1 MMKKNSHLLLLTL
14 SLLISACD
22 RVEDIDSKYEKK
34 SQIPINAHS
43 ITVVQD
49 FNVYSKTPESDQLFS
64 KTLVQGIE
72 KWAKVRLL
80 PVSQD
85 GVAQITVREASI
97 TKVPNTG
104 NGDALEGSLKVMINF
119 LDKNGVVLSY
129 AEAKVRS
136 TKNAP
141 SNMSENESK
150 TLMHALITQ
159 VIDAL
164 DKEIEAVIYD
174 KINQNKTAAKTIK

>member
-1 MMKKNSHLLLLTL
+1 MKNKSYLLLLTL
-14 SLLISACD
+14 SLLATACD
-22 RVEDIDSKYEKK
+22 RVSDIDSKYEKK

-49 FNVYSKTPESDQLFS
+49 FNAYSKTAESDQLFS

-97 TKVPNTG
+97 TKIPDAG
-104 NGDALEGSLKVMINF
+104 NGEALDGKLNVMINF
-119 LDKNGVVLSY
+119 LDKNGALLSY
-129 AEAKVRS
+129 AEAKVA
-136 TKNAP
+136 THKYAP
-141 SNMSENESK
+141 SNMSDGEHK
-150 TLMHALITQ
+150 TIMHALITQ
-159 VIDAL
+159 LINAL
-164 DKEIEAVIYD
+164 DKEIEEAIFSRFNANKDTGHVI
-174 KINQNKTAAKTIK
+174 K